1 MISVERLDAVAKM
14 KTNSMVFPPNH
25 DECASMAKE
34 ILAYR
39 QAFSEPCGFI
49 NPDYFSDGIMGC
61 TLHKKIRRN
70 GLVPLYRKPT
80 IPE

>member
-1 MISVERLDAVAKM
+1 MISDERIDAVAKM
-14 KTNSMVFPPNH
+14 KIHPMVFPPNH
-25 DECASMAKE
+25 DECAAMAKE
-34 ILAYR
+34 IQAYR
-39 QAFSEPCGFI
+39 KAFSEPCGFI
-49 NPDYFSDGIMGC
+49 NPVYFNDGMMGC

>member
-1 MISVERLDAVAKM
+1 MISDERISEIIDFAESFGRHPKL
-14 KTNSMVFPPNH
+14 

-34 ILAYR
+34 LLAYR

-49 NPDYFSDGIMGC
+49 NPVYFNDGMMGC